1 MMKTMVYDGT
11 FGGFLTAI
19 FEVYEYKYKD
29 AKIVKESVYHTS
41 IFGKD
46 HIVQTNAD
54 KALRVWNGI
63 VKYAQKQTGEQF
75 YHAWLSELPNIE
87 KYLLQYIQYLFKTK
101 QSVESDYSNNAVLKI
116 AQTVK
121 KVHRE
126 RHRMEA
132 FVRFQLT
139 KDGLYYAIVEPDY
152 NVLPLLITHFKNRY
166 ADQRWL
172 IYDGKRKWGI
182 YYDLNE
188 VEMVELQFTD
198 EVKQNSLQIAFDD
211 EEPLYQSLWK
221 TYFGSANIK
230 ARKNTKLHIQH
241 MPKRYWKH
249 LPEKGAEVK

>member
-1 MMKTMVYDGT
+1 MMKTIVYDGT
-11 FGGFLTAI
+11 FNGFLTAI
-19 FEVYEYKYKD
+19 FEVYEYKYSD
-29 AKIVKESVYHTS
+29 VKIVKESAYHTS
-41 IFGKD
+41 IFGND
-46 HIVQTNAD
+46 HIVEANKN

-63 VKYAQKQTGEQF
+63 TKYAQKQTAEHL
-75 YHAWLSELPNIE
+75 YHAWLSELPLIE

-101 QSVESDYSNNAVLKI
+101 QPVDADYSHAAVLKI
-116 AQTVK
+116 AQVSK

-126 RHRMEA
+126 RHCMEA

-139 KDGLYYAIVEPDY
+139 KDGLYYAVVEPDY
-152 NVLPLLITHFKNRY
+152 NVLPLLVAHFKNRY

-188 VEMVELQFTD
+188 VEMVELQFSD
-198 EVKQNSLQIAFDD
+198 EVKQNGSQTSFNE

-221 TYFGSANIK
+221 TYFGSVNIK

-249 LPEKGAEVK
+249 LPEKEPEVK